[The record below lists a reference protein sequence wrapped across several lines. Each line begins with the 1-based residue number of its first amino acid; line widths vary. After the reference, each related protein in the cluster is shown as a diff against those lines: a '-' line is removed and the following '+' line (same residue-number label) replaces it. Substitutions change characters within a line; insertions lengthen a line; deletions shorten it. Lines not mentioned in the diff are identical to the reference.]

1 MVLCAVALELKDTR
15 LLSCTSNI
23 YHTSRSSLTAILSYL
38 NGKKIDYTG
47 SKNVPAME
55 KFIRKAIAPGVV
67 KVNSAD
73 EFNERLE
80 KEDVAFLLL
89 HSGSDRKVVVCLV
102 SPS

>member
-1 MVLCAVALELKDTR
+1 MTAL
-15 LLSCTSNI
+15 
-23 YHTSRSSLTAILSYL
+23 HSYL

-55 KFIRKAIAPGVV
+55 NFIRKAVAPGVV

-89 HSGSDRKVVVCLV
+89 HGGSDRKVVVRLV
-102 SPS
+102 FPF